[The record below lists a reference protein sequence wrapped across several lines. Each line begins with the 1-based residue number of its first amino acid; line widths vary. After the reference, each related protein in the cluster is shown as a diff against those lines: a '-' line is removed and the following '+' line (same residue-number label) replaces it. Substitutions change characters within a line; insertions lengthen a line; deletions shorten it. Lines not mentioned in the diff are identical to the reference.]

1 VRAGRRRILVAA
13 LAATFFGGP
22 ALAEPQTESVA
33 QTICRLIEGA
43 AKTHDLPVAFFTRLI
58 WRESSF
64 RPNVVSPAGAQGI
77 AQFMPGTAN
86 ERGLADPFDPEA
98 AIPHSAAFLAA
109 LKNQFG
115 NLGLAAA
122 AYNGGPNRVARWV
135 ERGGMLPYETQAYVR
150 FITGRPVEEW
160 RLGAGETPPPRRA
173 RRPIASPRSPRSA
186 SPRRPCWSR
195 APMGRSACS
204 SPGNTSKARAIAS
217 YQRVAA
223 RFASLLAGKPT
234 MILGS
239 AVPGRGRGRFY
250 RVRLPAQSLR
260 EATLACNRLRQ
271 AGGRVPGAAELML
284 RPRNRSVPS
293 PAASEPAVAG
303 RSRRPARAG

>member
-1 VRAGRRRILVAA
+1 MRAGRRRILVAA
-13 LAATFFGGP
+13 LAATLLGGP
-22 ALAEPQTESVA
+22 AFAEPQTESVA

-98 AIPHSAAFLAA
+98 AIPASASFLAA

-135 ERGGMLPYETQAYVR
+135 ERGGMLPYETQGYVR
-150 FITGRPVEEW
+150 FITGRSVEEW
-160 RLGAGETPPPRRA
+160 RLGAGELPPPATREETDCLA
-173 RRPIASPRSPRSA
+173 TVASIHITTPAVLVEGAYGPFGVQLA
-186 SPRRPCWSR
+186 
-195 APMGRSACS
+195 
-204 SPGNTSKARAIAS
+204 GNASKARAIAS

-239 AVPGRGRGRFY
+239 AVAGRGRGRFY

-260 EATLACNRLRQ
+260 EATFACNRLRQ
-271 AGGRVPGAAELML
+271 AGGACLVL
-284 RPRNRSVPS
+284 RN
-293 PAASEPAVAG
+293 
-303 RSRRPARAG
+303 

>member
-1 VRAGRRRILVAA
+1 MFVAA
-13 LAATFFGGP
+13 LAATLLGGT

-43 AKTHDLPVAFFTRLI
+43 AKTHDLPVSFFTRLI

-160 RLGAGETPPPRRA
+160 RLGAGEAPPPATREETDCLA
-173 RRPIASPRSPRSA
+173 TVASIRITTPAVLVEGAYGPFGVQLA
-186 SPRRPCWSR
+186 
-195 APMGRSACS
+195 
-204 SPGNTSKARAIAS
+204 GNTSKARAIAS

-223 RFASLLAGKPT
+223 RFASLLSGKPT

-271 AGGRVPGAAELML
+271 AGGACLVL
-284 RPRNRSVPS
+284 RN
-293 PAASEPAVAG
+293 
-303 RSRRPARAG
+303 

>member
-1 VRAGRRRILVAA
+1 MVAF
-13 LAATFFGGP
+13 AAIVSANP
-22 ALAEPQTESVA
+22 ASAEPQTESVA

-64 RPNVVSPAGAQGI
+64 RPHVVSPAGAQGI

-98 AIPHSAAFLAA
+98 AIPASAAFLAA
-109 LKNQFG
+109 LKGRFG

-122 AYNGGPNRVARWV
+122 AYNGGPNRVARWL
-135 ERGGMLPYETQAYVR
+135 EQGGALPFETQAYVH
-150 FITGRPVEEW
+150 FITGRAVEDW
-160 RLGAGETPPPRRA
+160 RP
-173 RRPIASPRSPRSA
+173 
-186 SPRRPCWSR
+186 
-195 APMGRSACS
+195 
-204 SPGNTSKARAIAS
+204 SPGEPAPPATREETDCLAAVASIRITAPAMLVEGAYGPFGVQLAGNVSKARAIAS

-239 AVPGRGRGRFY
+239 AVAGRGRGRFY

-260 EATLACNRLRQ
+260 EATATCNRLRQ
-271 AGGRVPGAAELML
+271 AGGACLVL
-284 RPRNRSVPS
+284 RN
-293 PAASEPAVAG
+293 
-303 RSRRPARAG
+303 

>member
-1 VRAGRRRILVAA
+1 MKAGRRRILVAA
-13 LAATFFGGP
+13 LAATLLGGP
-22 ALAEPQTESVA
+22 AFAEPQTESVA

-98 AIPHSAAFLAA
+98 AIPASASFLAA

-135 ERGGMLPYETQAYVR
+135 ERSSALPRPTQGAK
-150 FITGRPVEEW
+150 RPSPS
-160 RLGAGETPPPRRA
+160 GAG
-173 RRPIASPRSPRSA
+173 
-186 SPRRPCWSR
+186 
-195 APMGRSACS
+195 
-204 SPGNTSKARAIAS
+204 
-217 YQRVAA
+217 
-223 RFASLLAGKPT
+223 
-234 MILGS
+234 
-239 AVPGRGRGRFY
+239 
-250 RVRLPAQSLR
+250 
-260 EATLACNRLRQ
+260 
-271 AGGRVPGAAELML
+271 
-284 RPRNRSVPS
+284 
-293 PAASEPAVAG
+293 
-303 RSRRPARAG
+303 

>member
-1 VRAGRRRILVAA
+1 MRAGRRRILVAG
-13 LAATFFGGP
+13 LAAILCGP
-22 ALAEPQTESVA
+22 ASAEPQGESVA

-43 AKTHDLPVAFFTRLI
+43 AKTHGLPVAFLTRLI

-64 RPNVVSPAGAQGI
+64 RPHVVSPAGAQGI

-98 AIPHSAAFLAA
+98 AIPASASFLAA
-109 LKNQFG
+109 LKDRFG

-122 AYNGGPNRVARWV
+122 AYNGGPNRLARWV

-150 FITGRPVEEW
+150 FVTGRLVEEW
-160 RLGAGETPPPRRA
+160 RLGAGEVPPPATREETDCLA
-173 RRPIASPRSPRSA
+173 TVASIRTT
-186 SPRRPCWSR
+186 
-195 APMGRSACS
+195 APAVLIEGAYA
-204 SPGNTSKARAIAS
+204 PFGVQLAGNVSKARAVAS

-223 RFASLLAGKPT
+223 RFAALLAGKPT
-234 MILGS
+234 IVLGS
-239 AVPGRGRGRFY
+239 PLPGRGRARYY

-271 AGGRVPGAAELML
+271 AGGACVVL
-284 RPRNRSVPS
+284 RN
-293 PAASEPAVAG
+293 
-303 RSRRPARAG
+303 

>member
-1 VRAGRRRILVAA
+1 MWRGFVMAA
-13 LAATFFGGP
+13 FAAMFTATP
-22 ALAEPQTESVA
+22 ASAEPQTESVA
-33 QTICRLIEGA
+33 QTICRLIEAA
-43 AKTHDLPVAFFTRLI
+43 AKQHELPVAFFTRLI

-64 RPNVVSPAGAQGI
+64 RPHVTSPAGAQGI

-109 LKNQFG
+109 LKGQFG

-135 ERGGMLPYETQAYVR
+135 VRGGMLPYETQAYVR
-150 FITGRPVEEW
+150 FITGRSVDEW
-160 RLGAGETPPPRRA
+160 RLGPGELPPPA
-173 RRPIASPRSPRSA
+173 TTQETDCLAAVASIRTT
-186 SPRRPCWSR
+186 
-195 APMGRSACS
+195 APAVLVEGAYG
-204 SPGNTSKARAIAS
+204 PFGVQLAGNPSKARAIAS

-234 MILGS
+234 MVLGS
-239 AVPGRGRGRFY
+239 AVPGRGRARYY

-260 EATLACNRLRQ
+260 EATVTCNRLRQ
-271 AGGRVPGAAELML
+271 AGGACLVL
-284 RPRNRSVPS
+284 RN
-293 PAASEPAVAG
+293 
-303 RSRRPARAG
+303 

>member
-1 VRAGRRRILVAA
+1 MAA
-13 LAATFFGGP
+13 FAVMSPVSSAF
-22 ALAEPQTESVA
+22 AEPQTESVA

-77 AQFMPGTAN
+77 AQFMPGTAS

-98 AIPHSAAFLAA
+98 AIPASASFLAA

-160 RLGAGETPPPRRA
+160 RLGAGEPPPPATREETDCLA
-173 RRPIASPRSPRSA
+173 TVASIRITTPAVLVEGAYGPFGVQLA
-186 SPRRPCWSR
+186 
-195 APMGRSACS
+195 
-204 SPGNTSKARAIAS
+204 GNTSKARAIAS

-223 RFASLLAGKPT
+223 RFASLLSGKPT

-260 EATLACNRLRQ
+260 EATLACSRLRQ
-271 AGGRVPGAAELML
+271 AGGACLVL
-284 RPRNRSVPS
+284 RN
-293 PAASEPAVAG
+293 
-303 RSRRPARAG
+303 

>member
-1 VRAGRRRILVAA
+1 MRAGRRRILVAA
-13 LAATFFGGP
+13 LAAMLLGGP

-160 RLGAGETPPPRRA
+160 RLGAGETPPPATREETDCLA
-173 RRPIASPRSPRSA
+173 TVASIRITTPAVLVEGAYGPFGVQLA
-186 SPRRPCWSR
+186 
-195 APMGRSACS
+195 
-204 SPGNTSKARAIAS
+204 GNTSKARAIAS

-260 EATLACNRLRQ
+260 EATLACSRLRQ
-271 AGGRVPGAAELML
+271 AGGACLVL
-284 RPRNRSVPS
+284 RN
-293 PAASEPAVAG
+293 
-303 RSRRPARAG
+303 

>member
-1 VRAGRRRILVAA
+1 MRAGRRRILIAA
-13 LAATFFGGP
+13 LAATLLGGP

-135 ERGGMLPYETQAYVR
+135 ERGGILPYETQAYVR

-160 RLGAGETPPPRRA
+160 RLGAGELPPPATRENTDCLA
-173 RRPIASPRSPRSA
+173 TVASIRITTPAVLVEGAYGPFGVQLA
-186 SPRRPCWSR
+186 
-195 APMGRSACS
+195 
-204 SPGNTSKARAIAS
+204 GNTSKARAIAS
-217 YQRVAA
+217 YQQVAA

-271 AGGRVPGAAELML
+271 AGGACLVL
-284 RPRNRSVPS
+284 RN
-293 PAASEPAVAG
+293 
-303 RSRRPARAG
+303 